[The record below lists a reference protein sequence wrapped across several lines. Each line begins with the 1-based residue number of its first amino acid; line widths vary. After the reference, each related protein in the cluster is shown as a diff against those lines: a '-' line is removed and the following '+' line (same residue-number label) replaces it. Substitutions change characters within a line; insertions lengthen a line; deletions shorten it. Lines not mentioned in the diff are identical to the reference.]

1 MARTRFSPRRAGP
14 IASACGGYSSSIP
27 CFFRISTIRGSRPRS
42 ATRISHLMRRGP
54 HKGSRGSRER
64 VYIPEDLRPCLGTHS
79 SAVWPV
85 GSDPSVLAHE
95 PQLLQEFDLVVVD
108 VALRNLASFNL
119 VHDAPSKLDSIPG
132 GPDDAVTLRPKQPA
146 VEAVAQRPF
155 VRSRDQ
161 EFHAHPVAL
170 SEASEPGPREI
181 GQGLAPGLESLLNC
195 FTAPHRLRQVRAR
208 HDVVIHM
215 ETP

>member
-1 MARTRFSPRRAGP
+1 
-14 IASACGGYSSSIP
+14 
-27 CFFRISTIRGSRPRS
+27 
-42 ATRISHLMRRGP
+42 MRRGP
-54 HKGSRGSRER
+54 HKGSRGRRER
-64 VYIPEDLRPCLGTHS
+64 VHIPGDPWRCLGTAS
-79 SAVWPV
+79 TECPV
-85 GSDPSVLAHE
+85 GSHE
-95 PQLLQEFDLVVVD
+95 PELLQEFDLVVVD

-208 HDVVIHM
+208 HDDVIHM